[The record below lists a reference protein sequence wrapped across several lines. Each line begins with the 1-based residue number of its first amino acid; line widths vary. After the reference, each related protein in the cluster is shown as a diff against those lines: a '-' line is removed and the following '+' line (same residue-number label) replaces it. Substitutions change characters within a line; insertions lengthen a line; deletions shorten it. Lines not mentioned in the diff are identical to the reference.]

1 MPSQNIKKIIKY
13 FDGINK
19 RREGIQS
26 IMQHGTTQE
35 KSFIKQI
42 FNTDPCVPENDESN
56 LTNTDTSMNY
66 KINTTTTTTT
76 DNQKKVIDQLR
87 NTQSSELDN
96 PSYQQL
102 YQILESYAGSM
113 YTIEFDP
120 KIKHVFENL
129 ILFFKQ
135 HLQPEKNTLS
145 VTSKLYNIDKQFYIQ
160 FLHKILHN
168 PNDSYKP
175 YHIKAI
181 QCFFLCML
189 YPEECTSDIKHKLF
203 FKKMSN
209 LIYFSRIFTTIM
221 DILEK
226 NMELKKSSLNTNFFP
241 RKHIIELN
249 NVFSKLI

>member
-13 FDGINK
+13 IDGINK

-35 KSFIKQI
+35 KCFINQI
-42 FNTDPCVPENDESN
+42 FNTDPCVPEHDYSIS
-56 LTNTDTSMNY
+56 TNKDTS
-66 KINTTTTTTT
+66 KINTTTTATTT
-76 DNQKKVIDQLR
+76 IDNQKKVIDQLR

-135 HLQPEKNTLS
+135 HLQPEKSTLS
-145 VTSKLYNIDKQFYIQ
+145 VTSKLYNIDKQFYNQ
-160 FLHKILHN
+160 FLHKILYN
-168 PNDSYKP
+168 SNESYKP
-175 YHIKAI
+175 YHIKAF

-226 NMELKKSSLNTNFFP
+226 NTELKKNNLNTNFFP
-241 RKHIIELN
+241 RKYIIELN
-249 NVFSKLI
+249 NIFSKLI